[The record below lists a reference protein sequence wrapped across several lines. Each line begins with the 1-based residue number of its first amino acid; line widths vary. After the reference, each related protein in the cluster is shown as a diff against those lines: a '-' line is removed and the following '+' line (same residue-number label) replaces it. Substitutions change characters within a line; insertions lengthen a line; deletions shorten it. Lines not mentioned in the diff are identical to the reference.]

1 VEAAA
6 ANCGCVDSRSPFA
19 DCCGLSSSSVGKV
32 KGTNSG
38 VVSQY
43 VSIRPLEIKFQQVGE
58 GLKSL
63 MYAQGWGSESHSVK

>member
-1 VEAAA
+1 MEAAA
-6 ANCGCVDSRSPFA
+6 AHFGCVDSRPPFA

-32 KGTNSG
+32 KDTNSG

-43 VSIRPLEIKFQQVGE
+43 VSTLEIKFQQVGE

-63 MYAQGWGSESHSVK
+63 IYAQGWGSESHSVK